1 MRALLSITLLGL
13 AACPGSKTTTTDTT
27 PAAKECPVTDT
38 TTTTP
43 PDTTTEPEREVDPRI
58 ALLEEKIEA
67 ATEAW
72 EQATLHAQLGNVL
85 WAGSCSS
92 DVYGLCIEKIETHP
106 KPKTTCGVYSLESVT
121 SRIVP
126 VPRDQAMVD
135 KAIEHFQTA
144 LKLYDNGK
152 LLGKRPTDKEL
163 AKMDD
168 ATINSFNH
176 NMRLAL
182 EIGDAQ
188 LALIDRDFEAAFV
201 MEFPTGLDFTNAPD
215 ESRKR
220 FDGWFQTTVD
230 MLAKA
235 NQAYTKLGDDKALT
249 AWVEGVKFSSRYRRG
264 ALNQWFADQL
274 FNAPVPVDLQ
284 GDEELYEVY
293 CDTLFDKAEPL
304 EANALQLF
312 KSCVLDANKAKIT
325 GVWPEQC
332 RHEYNEIDPAT
343 VL

>member
-27 PAAKECPVTDT
+27 TAAKECPVTE
-38 TTTTP
+38 TTP
-43 PDTTTEPEREVDPRI
+43 PETTTEPEPEREVDPRI
-58 ALLEEKIEA
+58 AVLEEKIAA

-85 WAGSCSS
+85 WAGSCAD

-121 SRIVP
+121 SRIVA
-126 VPRDQAMVD
+126 VPRDQAMAD
-135 KAIEHFQTA
+135 QAIEHFQTA

-152 LLGKRPTDKEL
+152 ILGKRPTDKEL

-176 NMRLAL
+176 NMRLAV

-201 MEFPTGLDFTNAPD
+201 MEFPAGLDFTNKQQ
-215 ESRKR
+215 ESLKR
-220 FDGWFQTTVD
+220 FDTWFQTTVD

-235 NQAYTKLGDDKALT
+235 NKAYTQLGDDKALR
-249 AWVEGVKFSSRYRRG
+249 AWDQTVKFSSLYRRG

-274 FNAPVPVDLQ
+274 FNAPVPLDLQ

-304 EANALQLF
+304 EANALELF